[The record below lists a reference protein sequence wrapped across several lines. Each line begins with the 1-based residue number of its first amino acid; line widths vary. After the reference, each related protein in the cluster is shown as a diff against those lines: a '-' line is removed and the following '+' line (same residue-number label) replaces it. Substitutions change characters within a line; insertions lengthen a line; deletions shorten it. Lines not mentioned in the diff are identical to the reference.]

1 MKKCLVIEG
10 YSTAFVWEQFRTRDN
25 GDGVGTTQGVPTAA
39 LWEVGMCKA
48 ALLLLFLMD
57 AKLMHI

>member
-39 LWEVGMCKA
+39 L
-48 ALLLLFLMD
+48 
-57 AKLMHI
+57 